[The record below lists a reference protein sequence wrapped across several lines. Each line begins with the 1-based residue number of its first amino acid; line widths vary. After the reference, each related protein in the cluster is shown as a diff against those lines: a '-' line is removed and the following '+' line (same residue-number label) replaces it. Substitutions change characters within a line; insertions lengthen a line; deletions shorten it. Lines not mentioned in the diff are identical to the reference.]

1 MKMDRETFHQ
11 HYQLSPE
18 KSTVVLFPKG
28 IKVLEDKIDMW
39 FSDWT
44 IRDREDMKERYRN
57 KYQEIINGVI
67 EAECN
72 LLIKMHP
79 SAYASYR
86 TRSEHEY
93 QFWTQFPGIRILK
106 PEDTYYCFEH
116 LDFGLGINT
125 HSALDLGYFGKPFIY
140 VDSHEFQIPEI
151 LRINQLTEL
160 PPGPSSHWNKG
171 GINEVNPWFP
181 SWLGHYSKVEDLP
194 TLLNNPGAKI
204 INPVEQKN
212 FIKEFWY
219 SSDGKASD
227 RIVDGVKK
235 KLQETE
241 SFNREK
247 VKTFRLS
254 K

>member
-1 MKMDRETFHQ
+1 
-11 HYQLSPE
+11 
-18 KSTVVLFPKG
+18 
-28 IKVLEDKIDMW
+28 
-39 FSDWT
+39 
-44 IRDREDMKERYRN
+44 
-57 KYQEIINGVI
+57 
-67 EAECN
+67 
-72 LLIKMHP
+72 
-79 SAYASYR
+79 
-86 TRSEHEY
+86 
-93 QFWTQFPGIRILK
+93 
-106 PEDTYYCFEH
+106 
-116 LDFGLGINT
+116 
-125 HSALDLGYFGKPFIY
+125 
-140 VDSHEFQIPEI
+140 
-151 LRINQLTEL
+151 
-160 PPGPSSHWNKG
+160 
-171 GINEVNPWFP
+171 
-181 SWLGHYSKVEDLP
+181 LGHYSKVEDLP